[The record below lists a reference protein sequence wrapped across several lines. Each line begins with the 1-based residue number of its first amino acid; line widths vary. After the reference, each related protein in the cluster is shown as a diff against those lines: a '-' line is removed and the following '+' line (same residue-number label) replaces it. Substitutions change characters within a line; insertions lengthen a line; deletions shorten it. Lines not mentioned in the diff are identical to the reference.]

1 MLQDKKDLIKKIRHV
16 DICTKELVEGLQCG
30 YYTSVF
36 KGQGL
41 EFTDIREYNPGDDIR
56 TIDWNVT
63 ARLNH
68 PYVREFSEERDQT
81 FYFML
86 DYSGS
91 GSFGS
96 DTSKFEKM
104 LEIAASLMFAA
115 VRNNDRAGLC
125 IFTDVVERY
134 IPAKRG
140 RKHVISLIN
149 ELIIYKPQKTGT
161 DISTALEYLSK
172 IVKKRASFVLISDFF
187 SSDFEKSLKILK
199 NRHHEIIA
207 IKIGD
212 KRESDLLD
220 VGLIEFEDPET
231 GEQILADT
239 SDEVFRENYSRLCRE
254 ADENT
259 RAILKRC
266 RAGIVEVDTSE
277 SFVRPLKAFF
287 SGKIIRSDF

>member
-1 MLQDKKDLIKKIRHV
+1 M

-30 YYTSVF
+30 YYNSVF

-68 PYVREFSEERDQT
+68 PYVREFTEERDQT

-115 VRNNDRAGLC
+115 VRNNDRVGLC
-125 IFTDVVERY
+125 IFTDIVERY
-134 IPAKRG
+134 IPAKKG
-140 RKHVISLIN
+140 RKHVISLLN
-149 ELIIYKPQKTGT
+149 ELILYKPQNTGT
-161 DISTALEYLSK
+161 DISNALEYLSK

-187 SSDFEKSLKILK
+187 SPEFEKPLKILK

-207 IKIGD
+207 IKVGD
-212 KRESDLLD
+212 IRESGLLD

-239 SDEVFRENYSRLCRE
+239 SDEVFRENYCRLCRE
-254 ADENT
+254 ADENIRT
-259 RAILKRC
+259 AFKRC
-266 RAGIVEVDTSE
+266 RAGIVEIDTSE
-277 SFVRPLKAFF
+277 SFVKPLKAFF
-287 SGKIIRSDF
+287 SGKLIRSDI